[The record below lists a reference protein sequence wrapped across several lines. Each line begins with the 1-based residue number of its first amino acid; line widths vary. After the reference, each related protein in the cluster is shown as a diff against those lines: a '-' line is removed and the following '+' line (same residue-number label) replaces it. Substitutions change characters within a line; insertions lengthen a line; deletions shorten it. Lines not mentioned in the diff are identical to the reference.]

1 MGQEKNIEMAETP
14 AYELITSQSELA
26 AFVREAMCSD
36 MVAVDLEADSMYHYR
51 ERVCLL
57 QMAANGRTA
66 VIDTL
71 RVGDMSALRPLFAD
85 GTRCKVFHGADYDV
99 RSLYRD
105 FGISIHNLFDTQ
117 LASMYLGDKETG
129 LESVV
134 GRRFGVELNKK
145 YQKKDWSRRPLPD
158 DMIAYAAGDV
168 MFLIPI
174 AKALIKE
181 LEQKGRLEWVREE
194 CDLLSRVRP
203 NEDCKGPLFLRV
215 KGAGRMTSRQLT
227 VLEALLRLRD
237 GLARQKDRPLFKIM
251 SNAAIL
257 KIATTLPGSRREI
270 ERSQILSPRQIE
282 MYGPAILAAVENAQ
296 AAPIDQ
302 MSCYPR
308 RKSPRLSPRVP
319 ARVKALRTWRDQAAA
334 KMGLDPSLLF
344 NKALVRDIAIHKP
357 QSIDALSAVPGI
369 HRWQVD
375 AFGQHIVNI
384 LKRMNA

>member
-1 MGQEKNIEMAETP
+1 MGQEKNIKIPENP
-14 AYELITSQSELA
+14 VYELITSERGLA
-26 AFVREAMCSD
+26 AFAREAMQSD
-36 MVAVDLEADSMYHYR
+36 MVAVDLEADSMFHYR

-57 QMAANGRTA
+57 QMAANGHTV
-66 VIDTL
+66 VIDAL
-71 RVGDMSALRPLFAD
+71 RVGDMSALRPLFEDSA
-85 GTRCKVFHGADYDV
+85 RCKVFHGADYDV

-105 FGISIHNLFDTQ
+105 FGITIHNLFDTQ
-117 LASMYLGDKETG
+117 LASMYLGYKETG

-134 GRRFGVELNKK
+134 SQRFGVELNKK

-174 AKALIKE
+174 AKALMKE
-181 LEQKGRLEWVREE
+181 LEQKGRLDWVREE
-194 CDLLSRVRP
+194 CDLLSQVRP
-203 NEDCKGPLFLRV
+203 HEECKGPLFLRV

-257 KIATTLPGSRREI
+257 KIATTLPGSRKEI
-270 ERSQILSPRQIE
+270 ERSDILSPRQIE
-282 MYGPAILAAVENAQ
+282 MYGSAILSAVQNAQ
-296 AAPIDQ
+296 AAPPEQ

-319 ARVKALRTWRDQAAA
+319 ARVKALRTWRDQVAA
-334 KMGLDPSLLF
+334 KLGLDPALLF
-344 NKALVRDIAIHKP
+344 NKALIRDIAIHKP
-357 QSIDALSAVPGI
+357 QSPDELATVPGI

-375 AFGQHIVNI
+375 AFGQQIVNI
-384 LKRMNA
+384 LKRVNA